1 MKGAYVINLEPYEIR
16 DFTMNISCN
25 WECVELLIRCVRFY
39 LIHSSARLTKVSTE
53 NKPLIHSPHI
63 KIEIIPTPRLYIYVS
78 SNKYISIVF
87 PFNVKLDGDNITLWY
102 NDVMV
107 DEKIISEIITL
118 LHMRQ
123 NSRSSV
129 GASKNTLLELYVS
142 NDEYEPISDNA
153 FYVTENLLQSEYGY
167 IRHDYDPH
175 SANGK
180 IHPEYHMDINYSK
193 YATFKYG
200 AERMLSN
207 VEFEFTFDKNK
218 ECLYLR
224 E

>member
-1 MKGAYVINLEPYEIR
+1 
-16 DFTMNISCN
+16 
-25 WECVELLIRCVRFY
+25 
-39 LIHSSARLTKVSTE
+39 
-53 NKPLIHSPHI
+53 
-63 KIEIIPTPRLYIYVS
+63 
-78 SNKYISIVF
+78 
-87 PFNVKLDGDNITLWY
+87 
-102 NDVMV
+102 
-107 DEKIISEIITL
+107 
-118 LHMRQ
+118 MRQ

-167 IRHDYDPH
+167 IRHDYDPR